1 MEASQETIAVA
12 APMRRRTAAGAAAR
26 HLSTD
31 ARFAALIRRV
41 GPPALNIKRQRSLY
55 EALVRAIA
63 HQQLHRRAAE
73 AILARFA
80 TLFPGD
86 AFPEPATVLA
96 TSDAA
101 LRGCGFSAGN
111 IAAIRDICAKTL
123 EGTVP
128 TRRESSRLTD

>member
-1 MEASQETIAVA
+1 MEAQQEAVA
-12 APMRRRTAAGAAAR
+12 VVAPMRRRMATGAAVR

-31 ARFAALIRRV
+31 TRFAALIHRV
-41 GPPALNIKRQRSLY
+41 GAPTLNIQRQRSLY

-63 HQQLHRRAAE
+63 HQQLHGRAAE
-73 AILARFA
+73 AILTRFA
-80 TLFPGD
+80 SLFPGD
-86 AFPEPATVLA
+86 TFPEPATVLA